1 MRGREKNKIDRKK
14 KKEKRK
20 RMRETVRKKRMRQ
33 AETKRNWIKDQ
44 VRYRKRGG
52 RRRRKWA
59 QCYLERNSMQ
69 GKQEKTRHKRDI
81 R

>member
-1 MRGREKNKIDRKK
+1 MRGREKTKIDRKK

-44 VRYRKRGG
+44 VRHRKRGG
-52 RRRRKWA
+52 RRKWA
-59 QCYLERNSMQ
+59 HCYLERNSMR
-69 GKQEKTRHKRDI
+69 KARKR
-81 R
+81 RG